1 MRLGMWTVVSLNVGA
16 FFSQG
21 DEGVQVMLY
30 LDEFVDPVLQPGQTR
45 TVLVSRLERL
55 VRGAAQND
63 TLKLLL
69 LRSPGFVERLLE
81 LLEAPQDARGSRFGV
96 SATVRNHAA
105 KVIEHI
111 VASPEAQIEFVDRR
125 FHLRIL
131 SLMEDAHTAFYVK
144 KTLATAL
151 VALGSQQA
159 NLPELSQAGLVSTL
173 HREQELEGLRRE
185 RVQIAL
191 HKMSYL
197 LEQTLSPSE
206 LEALSDEERL
216 VVRRYSAEDC
226 ARRSSP
232 FYSIRNSVIEQ
243 GLLFYLHTAAGGA
256 AWGLFE
262 SVRQRQGRSALMQ
275 NVARTSLV
283 TCFVPILLVGGVVST
298 YTRANRTT
306 DTITEKFQLFFAS
319 SMALY
324 PAHKLLQW
332 VERFAPLWL
341 GGHIVGF
348 VSFFCWTLYTESDLL
363 KSDHKLL
370 AAAAEEDRRLAAA
383 EEKAHRKS
391 LAQAKRE

>member
-1 MRLGMWTVVSLNVGA
+1 MFHRSGALARACSSGAGPLWTLGRAAIPSIPRGLRLLSDKTPKTSVGKPWQPPRPARPRRGPSRKPAARQPAARVGGSSAKDQATTSSSGLATPSAKGDGANVADALSWGDVAMRLGMWTVVSLNVGA

-21 DEGVQVMLY
+21 DEGVQVMLH

-173 HREQELEGLRRE
+173 HREQELEGLRRWTPNPPHP
-185 RVQIAL
+185 L
-191 HKMSYL
+191 
-197 LEQTLSPSE
+197 TTP
-206 LEALSDEERL
+206 
-216 VVRRYSAEDC
+216 
-226 ARRSSP
+226 
-232 FYSIRNSVIEQ
+232 
-243 GLLFYLHTAAGGA
+243 
-256 AWGLFE
+256 
-262 SVRQRQGRSALMQ
+262 
-275 NVARTSLV
+275 
-283 TCFVPILLVGGVVST
+283 PIL
-298 YTRANRTT
+298 
-306 DTITEKFQLFFAS
+306 
-319 SMALY
+319 
-324 PAHKLLQW
+324 
-332 VERFAPLWL
+332 
-341 GGHIVGF
+341 
-348 VSFFCWTLYTESDLL
+348 
-363 KSDHKLL
+363 
-370 AAAAEEDRRLAAA
+370 
-383 EEKAHRKS
+383 
-391 LAQAKRE
+391 

>member
-1 MRLGMWTVVSLNVGA
+1 
-16 FFSQG
+16 
-21 DEGVQVMLY
+21 
-30 LDEFVDPVLQPGQTR
+30 
-45 TVLVSRLERL
+45 
-55 VRGAAQND
+55 
-63 TLKLLL
+63 
-69 LRSPGFVERLLE
+69 
-81 LLEAPQDARGSRFGV
+81 
-96 SATVRNHAA
+96 
-105 KVIEHI
+105 
-111 VASPEAQIEFVDRR
+111 
-125 FHLRIL
+125 
-131 SLMEDAHTAFYVK
+131 
-144 KTLATAL
+144 
-151 VALGSQQA
+151 
-159 NLPELSQAGLVSTL
+159 
-173 HREQELEGLRRE
+173 
-185 RVQIAL
+185 
-191 HKMSYL
+191 MSYL

-391 LAQAKRE
+391 LAQAKREEV